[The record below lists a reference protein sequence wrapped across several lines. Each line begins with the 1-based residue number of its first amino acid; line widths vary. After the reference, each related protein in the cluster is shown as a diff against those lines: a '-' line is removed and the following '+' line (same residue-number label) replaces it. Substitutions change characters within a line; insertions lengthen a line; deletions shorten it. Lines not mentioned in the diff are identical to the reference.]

1 MLTLTFNKSRSPQ
14 HPKAVKLAL
23 EFEKS
28 VNDKET
34 FVELSI
40 KDIFEKWD
48 IFNEL
53 FWTVVD
59 WKGTILTYDGMN
71 YQSHTDKTR
80 IFYALQNSRWKWLGL
95 IESRLHK
102 AHEVYENKIDLK
114 SISTES
120 LTEEEINDLL
130 DQINSVKK

>member
-1 MLTLTFNKSRSPQ
+1 MLTLTFNKPRSPQ

-23 EFEKS
+23 EFDKS
-28 VNDKET
+28 ITDKVT

-40 KDIFEKWD
+40 KEIFEKWD

-71 YQSHTDKTR
+71 YQYHTDKKR
-80 IFYALQNSRWKWLGL
+80 IY
-95 IESRLHK
+95 
-102 AHEVYENKIDLK
+102 YDLK
-114 SISTES
+114 
-120 LTEEEINDLL
+120 N
-130 DQINSVKK
+130 